1 MADDME
7 KMKRAK
13 TDEIENQKQIFQ
25 TQIDELKEKIRI
37 LEARK
42 TVLESQKIKLKR
54 PSRLQ
59 KNSTTIYQEANSS
72 QSTLS
77 K

>member
-1 MADDME
+1 MADNME

-42 TVLESQKIKLKR
+42 TVLESQKIKLEG

-59 KNSTTIYQEANSS
+59 KNSTTMYQEANSS